1 MAPGARQIGLALVA
15 YAALVASADAQEYC
29 VTCSAPTATYRC
41 VIEGARP
48 GGKQPLQTLCVTAMT
63 KEGSHAAC
71 SVKGGTVFDCKGPV
85 KRVSWAAYNDPGAK
99 EAAQEPPK
107 PRPAQSTAPDP
118 NQPPRTVEEMAKRAS
133 KKTAEQ
139 IEKTGENVKDQVDTL
154 GQKMSDSTKKTW
166 TCIASLFTRCT
177 E

>member
-1 MAPGARQIGLALVA
+1 
-15 YAALVASADAQEYC
+15 
-29 VTCSAPTATYRC
+29 
-41 VIEGARP
+41 
-48 GGKQPLQTLCVTAMT
+48 
-63 KEGSHAAC
+63 
-71 SVKGGTVFDCKGPV
+71 V